1 MENKDK
7 EQTSLKDKCDSLSK
21 ETKESDEIKNAHATG
36 LGAMGRSDEA
46 LPDKPEENTKVE
58 PGDY

>member
-7 EQTSLKDKCDSLSK
+7 EQSSLKDKCESLSK
-21 ETKESDEIKNAHATG
+21 ESKESDEIKNAHATG

-46 LPDKPEENTKVE
+46 LPDKPEETTKVE

>member
-1 MENKDK
+1 MENRDK
-7 EQTSLKDKCDSLSK
+7 EQPSQKDKCAPSDK
-21 ETKESDEIKNAHATG
+21 KTKESDEIKNAHATG

-46 LPDKPEENTKVE
+46 LPDKPEVNTKVE

>member
-1 MENKDK
+1 MESRDK
-7 EQTSLKDKCDSLSK
+7 EHTSSSDNCDPSVKKAK
-21 ETKESDEIKNAHATG
+21 EADEIKNAHATG
-36 LGAMGRSDEA
+36 IGAMGRSDEA

>member
-1 MENKDK
+1 MEKRDK
-7 EQTSLKDKCDSLSK
+7 QQSSQDDNCTPSDKK
-21 ETKESDEIKNAHATG
+21 TKEADEIKNAHATG

-46 LPDKPEENTKVE
+46 LPDKPEENSKVE

>member
-1 MENKDK
+1 MKNTDK
-7 EQTSLKDKCDSLSK
+7 KKPTQNDHCPPPDKK
-21 ETKESDEIKNAHATG
+21 IKESDEIKNAHATG

>member
-1 MENKDK
+1 MESRDK
-7 EQTSLKDKCDSLSK
+7 EQASLKDKCESLSK
-21 ETKESDEIKNAHATG
+21 DNHESDEIKNAHATG

>member
-1 MENKDK
+1 MESRDK
-7 EQTSLKDKCDSLSK
+7 EQASSQDKCEPSSK
-21 ETKESDEIKNAHATG
+21 GTKESDEIKNAHATG

-46 LPDKPEENTKVE
+46 LPDKPEKKTKVE